1 MMQRTGGATMTD
13 KERLD
18 KIHEIATRSVLSEKR
33 MPSTVRQD
41 LYLIVTLCS
50 SSDEFLERNAKQYEA
65 QP

>member
-1 MMQRTGGATMTD
+1 MTD

-18 KIHEIATRSVLSEKR
+18 KILEIAARSALSEKR
-33 MPSTVRQD
+33 MPRTVKQD

-65 QP
+65 LGDG